1 MEKNEYCWCG
11 SGLHYDDCHHK
22 MDIRLEEYRKQG
34 FLIPPHKIIKNKEQ
48 IQGIKDS
55 AKINIAVL
63 DEVAKR
69 IEIGMSTAEID
80 QIVTDTTASL
90 GGICAPYLYEGFPKS
105 VCTSIN
111 DEVCHGIPSEKRFL
125 KEGDIVNVDVST
137 IYHGYYSDSS
147 RMFCIGHV
155 DPQKEKLVQVTKE
168 AIQVGLNAVI
178 PYTPIGNVGHAIHEF
193 AKLHG
198 YSVVKEVGGHGIGL
212 EFHEDPFVSFVSKQN
227 TGMLMVPGLCF
238 TIEPMINLGTP
249 HVYLDRDNGWTI
261 YTMDKK
267 ASAQW
272 EVQVLVTEEGYEIIA
287 Y

>member
-1 MEKNEYCWCG
+1 MEKYENCWCG
-11 SGLHYDDCHHK
+11 SKLPYGDCHDK
-22 MDIRLEEYRKQG
+22 MDIQLEEYRRQG
-34 FLIPPHKIIKNKEQ
+34 FLIPPHNIIKNREQ

-63 DEVAKR
+63 DEVSKR
-69 IEIGMSTAEID
+69 IKVGMSTAEID
-80 QIVTDTTASL
+80 QIVTDTTHSL
-90 GGICAPYLYEGFPKS
+90 GGICAPYHYEGFPKS

-111 DEVCHGIPSEKRFL
+111 EEVCHGIPSEKRLL

-147 RMFCIGHV
+147 RMFCLGKV
-155 DPQKEKLVQVTKE
+155 DPQKEKLVQITKE
-168 AIQVGLNAVI
+168 AIQIGLNSVV
-178 PYTPIGNVGHAIHEF
+178 PYTPLGNVGYAIHEF
-193 AKLHG
+193 AKSHG

-227 TGMLMVPGLCF
+227 TGMLMVPGMCF

-261 YTMDKK
+261 YTADGK